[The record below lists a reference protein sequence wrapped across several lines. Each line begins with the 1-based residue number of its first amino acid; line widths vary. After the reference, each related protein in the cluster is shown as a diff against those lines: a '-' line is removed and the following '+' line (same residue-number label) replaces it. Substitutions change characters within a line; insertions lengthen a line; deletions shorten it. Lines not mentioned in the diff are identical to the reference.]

1 MRGFKTRSLMVLV
14 TGALTCALSM
24 GNATAASADVPG
36 AREAWRLM
44 FGTRGAVSA
53 VSDAIPLSAT
63 DRDIIE
69 RLGPTQKYYGAIAF
83 SPDEGLISE
92 ATIAAANHHTVA
104 VARGLALAEC
114 NAKRAA
120 ETAPCVIA
128 ADIVPR
134 RYRPGQALELS
145 LDATLS
151 LGNDFRNAPT
161 PRAFAISPQTGLW
174 GIGRSDAEAIAA
186 CSMQDCKVVVRD

>member
-1 MRGFKTRSLMVLV
+1 MCGVTTKGLTGLLMVSL
-14 TGALTCALSM
+14 TGALTWGA
-24 GNATAASADVPG
+24 ATAASAEVPG

-53 VSDAIPLSAT
+53 VSDAIPLSAS

-83 SPDEGLISE
+83 SPEEGLISE
-92 ATIAAANHHTVA
+92 ATVAAANHHSVG

-114 NAKRAA
+114 DAKRAA
-120 ETAPCVIA
+120 GTAPCVIA

-134 RYRPGQALELS
+134 RYQPGQPLELS

-186 CSMQDCKVVVRD
+186 CSVQDCKVVVRD